1 MIRGMFKKN
10 YYINPLKNTD
20 YVFEYCSG
28 LLSKISMVFN
38 VIDVCHFYRSSIYRQ
53 SPVKN
58 QPINHK
64 VDNFHVLTKVPH
76 NTRET

>member
-1 MIRGMFKKN
+1 MFFLGVEKLHAHTKN
-10 YYINPLKNTD
+10 
-20 YVFEYCSG
+20 VHVG
-28 LLSKISMVFN
+28 
-38 VIDVCHFYRSSIYRQ
+38 SIHRQ

-58 QPINHK
+58 QPIHLK